1 MILQSVLEE
10 ILLNQRSYFT
20 DSARYIER
28 ERAREIR
35 LDIPMAV
42 ILTGIRRAGK
52 STLLKHLLLKTNGE
66 NGVGYIHFD
75 DPRLTAFEVG
85 DFYKVEAIWPDLR
98 RFQFDEIQRIQGW
111 EGYIRQGLERGL
123 HFALTGS
130 NAVLL
135 SKELGTLLTGRH
147 LSYEVFPFSF
157 QEFCFFLNLDADA
170 ASFDRYL
177 DKGGFPEYI
186 AHDIP
191 KYHQELFRDI
201 VQRDIA
207 VRNGI
212 RNTQDLILLALHLLN
227 NVARPFTYTR
237 LARLYGIK
245 SVKTVID
252 YMAHFEDAYLLF
264 TVNKF
269 DFSFKKQQSNE
280 KKIYAIDHV
289 FARQNSTQLHQD
301 KGRMLENIVFIALR
315 RLTPSIWFFKS
326 KHECDFVY
334 RIDGK
339 VHVVQVCWELTGEN
353 MDREIM
359 GLQEASREISAQTAV
374 IITAYQEDLLMV
386 DGMEIRC
393 VPFWKSA
400 FARW

>member
-1 MILQSVLEE
+1 MLLQSVLKE
-10 ILLNQRSYFT
+10 ILLNQRAYFT
-20 DSARYIER
+20 HSEHYIER
-28 ERAREIR
+28 EQASDIR

-52 STLLKHLLLKTNGE
+52 STLLKHLLLKTNPE
-66 NGVGYIHFD
+66 KVVGYIHFD
-75 DPRLTAFEVG
+75 DPRLTAFEVE
-85 DFYKVEAIWPDLR
+85 DFYKVEAIWPELR
-98 RFQFDEIQRIQGW
+98 RFQFDEIQRVHGW
-111 EGYIRQGLERGL
+111 ENYIRQGLERGL

-157 QEFCFFLNLDADA
+157 QEYCHFLHRNIDAD
-170 ASFDRYL
+170 SFDTYL
-177 DKGGFPEYI
+177 ETGGFPEYI
-186 AHDIP
+186 AHTIP
-191 KYHQELFRDI
+191 KYHQELFKDI

-237 LARLYGIK
+237 LARIYGIK

-252 YMAHFEDAYLLF
+252 FMAHFEDAYLLF
-264 TVNKF
+264 TLNKF

-301 KGRMLENIVFIALR
+301 QGRMLENIVFIALR
-315 RLTPSIWFFKS
+315 RHTQSVWFYKS
-326 KHECDFVY
+326 RHECDFVY
-334 RIDGK
+334 RLNESL
-339 VHVVQVCWELTGEN
+339 HVIQVCWELNLEN
-353 MDREIM
+353 MDREVK
-359 GLQEASREISAQTAV
+359 GLQEAYREVSAKTAL
-374 IITAYQEDLLMV
+374 ILTAYQEDLLHV

-393 VPFWKSA
+393 LPFWK
-400 FARW
+400 WDLG